1 MNAPLTAVIA
11 QEHVSDLTRAAA
23 HYNEIPSRSLWRS
36 GPAVELRPARADD
49 EAVVRQLA
57 ALDDAPPLEGPVL
70 LAVVGGQAVAAIALD
85 DERVVAD
92 PFVPTAHA
100 VSLLQMRAG
109 HLSSHVSPRRRRR
122 LRLPRL
128 RLA

>member
-23 HYNEIPSRSLWRS
+23 RHQQIPSPPLRRS
-36 GPAVELRPARADD
+36 GPAVELRPARAEDD
-49 EAVVRQLA
+49 AVVRRLA
-57 ALDDAPPLEGPVL
+57 ELDEALPLEGPVL
-70 LAVVGGQAVAAIALD
+70 LAIVGGRAVAAIALD

-92 PFVPTAHA
+92 PFVPSGHA
-100 VSLLQMRAG
+100 ASLLQLRAR
-109 HLSSHVSPRRRRR
+109 HLSSTSRRSRRRRR
-122 LRLPRL
+122 FPRL

>member
-1 MNAPLTAVIA
+1 MNAPLTAILA
-11 QEHVSDLTRAAA
+11 QEHVSDLTRAA
-23 HYNEIPSRSLWRS
+23 SRYHDAPTRAQWRS
-36 GPAVELRPARADD
+36 GPAVVLRPARADD
-49 EAVVRQLA
+49 DTAVRQLS

-70 LAVVGGQAVAAIALD
+70 LAVVGDHAVAAIALD

-100 VSLLQMRAG
+100 VSLLQLRAR
-109 HLSSHVSPRRRRR
+109 HLSGVSSRRRRR
-122 LRLPRL
+122 FHLPRL

>member
-1 MNAPLTAVIA
+1 MNAPLNAVMA

-23 HYNEIPSRSLWRS
+23 RYNEVPSRPLWRS
-36 GPAVELRPARADD
+36 GPVVELRPARADD
-49 EAVVRQLA
+49 DHAVRDLA
-57 ALDDAPPLEGPVL
+57 ALDDARPLEGPAL

-85 DERVVAD
+85 DERVVAN

-100 VSLLQMRAG
+100 VSLLRLRAR
-109 HLSSHVSPRRRRR
+109 HLSHVSPRRRRR
-122 LRLPRL
+122 IRLPRV

>member
-23 HYNEIPSRSLWRS
+23 RHNEFPSRPLWRS

-49 EAVVRQLA
+49 EAAVLRLA
-57 ALDDAPPLEGPVL
+57 ELDEAPALEGPVL
-70 LAVVGGQAVAAIALD
+70 LALVGGRPVAAIALD

-92 PFVPTAHA
+92 PFVP
-100 VSLLQMRAG
+100 SRRSPLQRRAARPAPAALPAPAPG
-109 HLSSHVSPRRRRR
+109 LRRPAARRRQ
-122 LRLPRL
+122 
-128 RLA
+128 

>member
-1 MNAPLTAVIA
+1 MNAPLNALMA

-23 HYNEIPSRSLWRS
+23 RHNDSPTRELWRS

-49 EAVVRQLA
+49 DAVVRQLA
-57 ALDDAPPLEGPVL
+57 SLDDAPPLDGPVL
-70 LAVVGGQAVAAIALD
+70 LALVGGQAVAAIALD

-100 VSLLQMRAG
+100 VSLLQIRSR
-109 HLSSHVSPRRRRR
+109 HLSNVTPRRRRR
-122 LRLPRL
+122 LRFPRL

>member
-23 HYNEIPSRSLWRS
+23 RHNQIPSRSLWRA

-49 EAVVRQLA
+49 DAVVRQLA

-100 VSLLQMRAG
+100 VSLLQLRAG
-109 HLSSHVSPRRRRR
+109 HLSQVSPRRWRR
-122 LRLPRL
+122 LRFPRL

>member
-1 MNAPLTAVIA
+1 MNAPLTAVLA

-23 HYNEIPSRSLWRS
+23 RYNDTPSRPQWRS
-36 GPAVELRPARADD
+36 GPVVELRPARASD

-57 ALDDAPPLEGPVL
+57 ELDDAPPLEGPVL

-85 DERVVAD
+85 DQRVVAD
-92 PFVPTAHA
+92 PFLPTAHA
-100 VSLLQMRAG
+100 VSLLHLRAR
-109 HLSSHVSPRRRRR
+109 HVSSGVSARRRRR
-122 LRLPRL
+122 FHLPRL